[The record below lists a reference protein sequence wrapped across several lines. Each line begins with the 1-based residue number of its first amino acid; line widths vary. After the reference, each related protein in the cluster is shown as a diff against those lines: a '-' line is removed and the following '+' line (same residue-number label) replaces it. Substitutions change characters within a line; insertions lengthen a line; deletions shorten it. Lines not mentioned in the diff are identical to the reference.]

1 MNRKS
6 WRRRAAVDAPATLLI
21 HPQRLRLELFDSKRA
36 PINPHRLIIME
47 PLIKG
52 IAGIGFS
59 RANDEFRKKLNG
71 ISFHN
76 FKSYRCVVGSQAA
89 RKLTAA
95 G

>member
-1 MNRKS
+1 
-6 WRRRAAVDAPATLLI
+6 
-21 HPQRLRLELFDSKRA
+21 
-36 PINPHRLIIME
+36 ME